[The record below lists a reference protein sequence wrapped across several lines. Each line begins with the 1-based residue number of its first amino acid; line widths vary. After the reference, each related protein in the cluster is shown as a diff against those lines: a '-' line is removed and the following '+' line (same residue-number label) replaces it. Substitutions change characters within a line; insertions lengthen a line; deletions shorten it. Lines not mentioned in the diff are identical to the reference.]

1 MNKGFVIANL
11 AKQSRWRILLIFI
24 LAVLIGFVYWFGRG
38 MKPAVNVPLL
48 NELPDF
54 SLTDQNGKPVTKQS
68 LQGTPW
74 IADFIF
80 TRCAGQCPAMSN
92 AMRALQSELRDF
104 PSLRFVSFSVDPR
117 WDTPERLAQYAMRYQ
132 ADPARWI
139 FLTGTEDE
147 IFRLSREGF
156 KLGVDPTPADAPN
169 IAVEPVMHSSRFV
182 LVDALGRVR
191 GYYEATDAQGMA
203 RLKSDLRAIAYSAA
217 S

>member
-1 MNKGFVIANL
+1 MNPA
-11 AKQSRWRILLIFI
+11 SRWRMLLIAGLAAMI
-24 LAVLIGFVYWFGRG
+24 LAVLFFSRG

-54 SLTDQNGKPVTKQS
+54 LLIDQSGAPVTKQS
-68 LQGTPW
+68 MQGVPW

-104 PSLRFVSFSVDPR
+104 PSVRFVSFSVDPR
-117 WDTPERLAQYAMRYQ
+117 WDTPERLAQYALRYQ
-132 ADPARWI
+132 ADPARWV
-139 FLTGTEDE
+139 FLTGSEEE
-147 IFRLSREGF
+147 IFHLSREGF

-191 GYYEATDAQGMA
+191 GYYEATDPQGMA
-203 RLKSDLRAIAYSAA
+203 RLKSDLRAIAYTAA
-217 S
+217 R